1 MIESNISPEEALLI
15 PEQMIKLYAMGA
27 FPMAD
32 GGTGKIEWFFPEV
45 RTVIPLETFRIPRS
59 LKKTINENRFVIKYD
74 TDFFSVVTHCAARKE
89 TWISE
94 NLIAAY
100 LNLQK
105 LGHIHSVEVYQDEK
119 LVGGLYGVT
128 YRGAFFGES
137 MFSIVSQAS
146 KVALASLL
154 NHLREKN
161 FVLLDVQY
169 MTEHLKMFGAKEI
182 TFEVFSSLL
191 QKAYLVDAEF

>member
-1 MIESNISPEEALLI
+1 VVESNISPEDALLI

-32 GGTGKIEWFFPEV
+32 AGTGKIEWFFPEV
-45 RTVIPLETFRIPRS
+45 RTVIPLEAFRIPRS
-59 LKKTINENRFVIKYD
+59 LKKIINENRFVIKYD
-74 TDFFSVVTHCAARKE
+74 TDFLSVVTRCAARKE
-89 TWISE
+89 TWISD

-146 KVALASLL
+146 KVALAFLL
-154 NHLREKN
+154 NHLCEKN

-182 TFEVFSSLL
+182 SFEVFSSLL
-191 QKAYLVDAEF
+191 QRAYLVDAEF